1 MRTINERSESAKRLF
16 TVSLFILIAFGL
28 AACGGKMLPGIE
40 MTAVEDLSKYRNIE
54 TVRLYIDGYLCERC
68 ERELQRVLEP
78 EEGVNTVTPVTEKR
92 MIELTAEAGAFLD
105 LYDIK
110 KRVNGTRSFSV
121 RRMEVIV
128 TGTLQK
134 FNVPHFWSSPDPHPH
149 ERYRLLAGKTVDEAF
164 ILSEGAKLD
173 ELLQEGYERVIVVG
187 VVSGFSTK
195 TPILAIKGFIQ
206 AEGLQSD
213 STAL

>member
-1 MRTINERSESAKRLF
+1 MP
-16 TVSLFILIAFGL
+16 
-28 AACGGKMLPGIE
+28 PGIE
-40 MTAVEDLSKYRNIE
+40 IPVLEDLSKYRNIE

-68 ERELQRVLEP
+68 ERRELQRVLEP
-78 EEGVNTVTPVTEKR
+78 EEGVNTITPVTEKR

-134 FNVPHFWSSPDPHPH
+134 FNIPHFWFSPDPHPH
-149 ERYRLLAGKTVDEAF
+149 ERYRLLAGKTEDEAF

-173 ELLQEGYERVIVVG
+173 ELLQEGYEHVIVVG
-187 VVSGFSTK
+187 VVSGFSAK
-195 TPILAIKGFIQ
+195 TPILALKGFIQ
-206 AEGLQSD
+206 AEGLQMEAKPRPAD
-213 STAL
+213 DGTALEETG